1 MKSMK
6 TKPTNTISKSGKGSL
21 GFIFSV
27 VLLDV
32 MGLAIL
38 MPVQAYIVRQYSND
52 ALMVAMIPVLYAAAQ
67 FFAAPLLGK
76 LSDRYGRRPVLLIS
90 ILGSALGYFLF
101 GIGGA
106 LWMLFLSRLID
117 GFTAGNASTASA
129 YVADVTPPQERARNF
144 GFLGMAFGLGFI
156 LGPTLGGLLSQISLN
171 APAYAAGILSL
182 LSAVVGFFIL
192 PESLPK
198 EKRETKPLRLADLNP
213 FASIFEM
220 LRRPTVGGL
229 LIAQCLFFFVFNG
242 NNNMLPVFMIERFT
256 AQPWQ
261 VAMLFATGGIVMAMM
276 QGALVGPLVKRFADK
291 DRPGEKPLA
300 ANSLV
305 LQALAAIGV
314 VAVPALWM
322 LYPVAVLNSIGT
334 GLVWPTLGAL
344 LANSVSSEEQGRVSG
359 VSTALGSLMS
369 IFGPLWAGTAYDR
382 LAPVAPFWIGAIIF
396 VLAGLLL
403 TRVKVRAHE
412 SSRIDARAL
421 AD

>member
-1 MKSMK
+1 MK
-6 TKPTNTISKSGKGSL
+6 TNTVNKSGKGAL
-21 GFIFSV
+21 GFIFAV

-32 MGLAIL
+32 MGLGLLLPI
-38 MPVQAYIVRQYSND
+38 QAYIVRQYSQE
-52 ALMVAMIPVLYAAAQ
+52 ALMVAMIPVLYASAQ

-76 LSDRYGRRPVLLIS
+76 LSDRFGRRPVILYS
-90 ILGSALGYFLF
+90 ITASAFGYFLF

-106 LWMLFLSRLID
+106 LWVLFLSRLVD
-117 GFTAGNASTASA
+117 GFGAGSASTAGA
-129 YVADVTPPQERARNF
+129 YIADVTAPQDRAKNY
-144 GFLGMAFGLGFI
+144 GFIGMAFGLGFI

-171 APAYAAGILSL
+171 APAYAAGILSSL
-182 LSAVVGFFIL
+182 AAVLGFFIL
-192 PESLPK
+192 PESLPR

-213 FASIFEM
+213 FASIFDM

-229 LIAQCLFFFVFNG
+229 LLTQCLFFFVFNG
-242 NNNMLPVFMIERFT
+242 NNNMLPVFMIEKFT

-261 VAMLFATGGIVMAMM
+261 VAMLFAMSGIVMAIM
-276 QGALVGPLVKRFADK
+276 QGALVGPLVKRFS
-291 DRPGEKPLA
+291 EKPLTV
-300 ANSLV
+300 NSLV
-305 LQALAAIGV
+305 LQAVAAIGIV
-314 VAVPALWM
+314 TVPAFWM
-322 LYPVAVLNSIGT
+322 LFPAAVLNSMGT

-382 LAPVAPFWIGAIIF
+382 IAPAAPFWIGAIIF
-396 VLAGLLL
+396 VLAGLFL

-412 SSRIDARAL
+412 SNSIDAHAL

>member
-1 MKSMK
+1 MK
-6 TKPTNTISKSGKGSL
+6 TMKTNNTNKSGNGAL

-32 MGLAIL
+32 IGLAIL
-38 MPVQAYIVRQYSND
+38 MPVQAYIVRQYSEE
-52 ALMVAMIPVLYAAAQ
+52 ALMVAMIPVLYAGAQ

-76 LSDRYGRRPVLLIS
+76 LSDRYGRRPVLLVS
-90 ILGSALGYFLF
+90 IFGSALGYFLF

-106 LWMLFLSRLID
+106 LWVLFLSRLID
-117 GFTAGNASTASA
+117 GFTAGNASTAGA
-129 YVADVTPPQERARNF
+129 YVADVTPPQDRAKNY
-144 GFLGMAFGLGFI
+144 GFIGMAYGLGFV

-182 LSAVVGFFIL
+182 LSAVIGYFIL
-192 PESLPK
+192 PESLLK

-229 LIAQCLFFFVFNG
+229 LITQCLFFFVFNG
-242 NNNMLPVFMIERFT
+242 NNSMLSVFMIDKFT
-256 AQPWQ
+256 VQPWQ
-261 VAMLFATGGIVMAMM
+261 IAALFAVGGIAMAIM
-276 QGALVGPLVKRFADK
+276 QGGLVGPLVQRF
-291 DRPGEKPLA
+291 GEKPLA
-300 ANSLV
+300 INSLL
-305 LQALAAIGV
+305 LQAVATVGT

-322 LYPVAVLNSIGT
+322 LYPVGVINSLGT
-334 GLVWPTLGAL
+334 GLIWPTLGAL
-344 LANSVSSEEQGRVSG
+344 LANSVSYEEQGKVSG
-359 VSTALGSLMS
+359 VGTALGSLMS

-382 LAPVAPFWIGAIIF
+382 ITPSAPFWIGAILF

-403 TRVKVRAHE
+403 TRVKVRAYA
-412 SSRIDARAL
+412 SSQVDVAAM

>member
-1 MKSMK
+1 MK
-6 TKPTNTISKSGKGSL
+6 TNTIKKSGKGAL
-21 GFIFSV
+21 GFVFSV

-32 MGLAIL
+32 MGLGLLLPI
-38 MPVQAYIVRQYSND
+38 QAYIVRQYSQE

-76 LSDRYGRRPVLLIS
+76 LSDRFGRRPVILYS
-90 ILGSALGYFLF
+90 ITASALGYFLF

-106 LWMLFLSRLID
+106 LWVLFLSRVID
-117 GFTAGNASTASA
+117 GFGAGSASTAGA
-129 YVADVTPPQERARNF
+129 YVADVTPPQDRAKNF
-144 GFLGMAFGLGFI
+144 GFLGLAFGLGFI
-156 LGPTLGGLLSQISLN
+156 LGPVLGGLLSQISLN
-171 APAYAAGILSL
+171 APVYAAGTLSL
-182 LSAVVGFFIL
+182 LAAVVGFFIL

-213 FASIFEM
+213 FASILEM

-229 LIAQCLFFFVFNG
+229 LIAQFLFFFVFNG
-242 NNNMLPVFMIERFT
+242 NNNMLPVFMIEKFT

-261 VAMLFATGGIVMAMM
+261 VAALFATGGIVMAIM
-276 QGALVGPLVKRFADK
+276 QGALVGPLVKRFS
-291 DRPGEKPLA
+291 EKPLTI
-300 ANSLV
+300 NSLV

-314 VAVPALWM
+314 VTVPAVWM
-322 LYPVAVLNSIGT
+322 LFPVTMLNSIGT
-334 GLVWPTLGAL
+334 GLVWPTFGAM
-344 LANSVSSEEQGRVSG
+344 LANSVSSEEQGKVNG
-359 VSTALGSLMS
+359 VSTALGSLTG

-382 LAPVAPFWIGAIIF
+382 IAPAAPFWIGAIIF

-412 SSRIDARAL
+412 STQIDAPAM

>member
-1 MKSMK
+1 MK
-6 TKPTNTISKSGKGSL
+6 TNTTNKSGKGAL

-32 MGLAIL
+32 MGLGLLLPI
-38 MPVQAYIVRQYSND
+38 QAYIVRQYSNE
-52 ALMVAMIPVLYAAAQ
+52 ALMVALIPVIYAAAQ

-76 LSDRYGRRPVLLIS
+76 LSDRFGRRPVILYS
-90 ILGSALGYFLF
+90 ITASAFGYFLF

-106 LWMLFLSRLID
+106 LWVLFLSRLID
-117 GFTAGNASTASA
+117 GFGAGSASTAGA
-129 YVADVTPPQERARNF
+129 YVADVTPPQDRAKNY

-156 LGPTLGGLLSQISLN
+156 LGPVLGGVLSQFSLN
-171 APAYAAGILSL
+171 APAYAAGMLSL
-182 LSAVVGFFIL
+182 LAAVVGFFIL

-198 EKRETKPLRLADLNP
+198 EKRETRPLRLVDLNP

-229 LIAQCLFFFVFNG
+229 LLAQCLFFFVFNG
-242 NNNMLPVFMIERFT
+242 NNNMLPVFMIEKFT

-261 VAMLFATGGIVMAMM
+261 VAMLFATGGIVMAIM
-276 QGALVGPLVKRFADK
+276 QGALVGPLVKRF
-291 DRPGEKPLA
+291 GEKPLA
-300 ANSLV
+300 ANSFV
-305 LQALAAIGV
+305 LQALAALGV
-314 VAVPALWM
+314 VTVPALWM
-322 LYPVAVLNSIGT
+322 LYPVAVLNSPGT

-344 LANSVSSEEQGRVSG
+344 LANSVSSEEQGKVSG

-369 IFGPLWAGTAYDR
+369 IFGPLFAGTTYDR
-382 LAPVAPFWIGAIIF
+382 IAPVAPFWIGAIIF

-403 TRVKVRAHE
+403 TRVKVRASE
-412 SSRIDARAL
+412 SNQLNARAM

>member
-1 MKSMK
+1 MEKNIK
-6 TKPTNTISKSGKGSL
+6 TDTINNDWKASKGAL
-21 GFIFSV
+21 GFVFSV

-32 MGLAIL
+32 MGLGLLLPI
-38 MPVQAYIVRQYSND
+38 QAYIVRQYSSE
-52 ALMVAMIPVLYAAAQ
+52 ALMVAMIPVLYASAQ

-76 LSDRYGRRPVLLIS
+76 LSDRFGRRPVILYS
-90 ILGSALGYFLF
+90 ITVSAFGYFLF

-106 LWMLFLSRLID
+106 LWVLFLSRLID
-117 GFTAGNASTASA
+117 GFGAGSASTAGA
-129 YVADVTPPQERARNF
+129 YVADVTPPQDRAKNY

-156 LGPTLGGLLSQISLN
+156 LGPTLGGLLSQISLS
-171 APAYAAGILSL
+171 APAFAAGILSL
-182 LSAVVGFFIL
+182 LSAVIGYLIL

-242 NNNMLPVFMIERFT
+242 NNMLPVFMIEKFT

-261 VAMLFATGGIVMAMM
+261 VAMLFATGGVVMAIM
-276 QGALVGPLVKRFADK
+276 QGALVGPLVKRFS
-291 DRPGEKPLA
+291 EKPLA
-300 ANSLV
+300 VNSLM
-305 LQALAAIGV
+305 LQALAAMGV
-314 VAVPALWM
+314 VTVPALWM
-322 LYPVAVLNSIGT
+322 MYPMTVLNSMGT
-334 GLVWPTLGAL
+334 GLVWPTFGAM
-344 LANSVSSEEQGRVSG
+344 LANSVSSEEQGKVSG

-369 IFGPLWAGTAYDR
+369 IFGPLWAGTAYDH
-382 LAPVAPFWIGAIIF
+382 LAPAAPFWISAIIF

-403 TRVKVRAHE
+403 TRVKVKAYA
-412 SSRIDARAL
+412 IDAASVHSI